1 VEVGLDY
8 AWAGKSLVYGLGQ
21 LAIGIVVFRQLWWLD
36 EARAWLSRL
45 AFVVSCLLVAAL
57 LLRAWAQTV
66 SAFGSQDAWLP
77 ENLRLV
83 AFESRWGAGWRLQ
96 MLAALAMLGAA
107 MVLTGQRTAAWIAF
121 ALSTVG
127 LAVALPLLGHA
138 AGSPQRYIVHVLHNL
153 GAGAWLGTLGV
164 MTLYAWRLPASPEDS
179 TAFAGLVDRFS
190 PLALGAAALVATS
203 GLIVAL
209 LYVGSWQAMWT
220 TAYGRVL
227 SMKLAAVALVGVCGW
242 TNWRGVRRGSEPRRS
257 VMTAEWIAALLV
269 VAITGLLTEMEHPG

>member
-21 LAIGIVVFRQLWWLD
+21 FAVGIVVFRRLSRRS
-36 EARAWLSRL
+36 ETWLSRL
-45 AFVVSCLLVAAL
+45 ALFVSCLLIAAL
-57 LLRAWAQTV
+57 LLRAWAQTAT
-66 SAFGSQDAWLP
+66 AFGVKEAWLP
-77 ENLRLV
+77 ENLRLIT
-83 AFESRWGAGWRLQ
+83 FESRWGAGWRLQ

-107 MVLTGQRTAAWIAF
+107 IALPGQRTAAWIAF

-127 LAVALPLLGHA
+127 LAVAMPLLGHA
-138 AGSPQRYIVHVLHNL
+138 AGSALRYVVHVLHNL
-153 GAGAWLGTLGV
+153 GTGAWLGTLGV
-164 MTLYAWRLPASPEDS
+164 MTLYGWRLRGSSEDG

-190 PLALGAAALVATS
+190 PLALGAAAVVTTS
-203 GLIVAL
+203 GVIVAW
-209 LYVGSWQAMWT
+209 LYVGSLDAMWT

-227 SMKLAAVALVGVCGW
+227 SMKLAAVALVGACGW

-269 VAITGLLTEMEHPG
+269 VAITGLLTEMEHP